1 MTHATKL
8 VLAAAALSLAG
19 CGSGGDGAKPSE
31 TRDLAAGEGPSGA
44 MTYYGKK
51 IEVDCDG
58 IAIRVSSTGAFGTSP
73 WVDYGH
79 GIAAVFLAYRQYPPS
94 QLRDALRQL
103 GDVVGNVLGAPVGCP
118 SP

>member
-51 IEVDCDG
+51 IEVDCGG
-58 IAIRVSSTGAFGTSP
+58 IAIPPRADGGA
-73 WVDYGH
+73 VDDLRGLRL
-79 GIAAVFLAYRQYPPS
+79 GVPLDTAVRFAQCPDGKEADSVMLE
-94 QLRDALRQL
+94 
-103 GDVVGNVLGAPVGCP
+103 GDGPR
-118 SP
+118 